1 MGPARPTWI
10 ELAAPRPVKPALARQ
25 AVVLLCAAI
34 FAADL
39 LEPAV
44 SALATLY
51 AIPVLISTWVGTRR
65 ATRRTA
71 AACLVLVLVTPLVS
85 LALGLYEPTPLW
97 SALVNRAAAV
107 FTIAMVSSLG
117 LLRLQVEERL
127 ASTREAAM
135 TTLRS
140 IADAVITVDTEGRVT
155 YFNPVA
161 ESLTGVSAIEA
172 AGQPLESVFTV
183 AERGPSRPP
192 IEELA
197 ARGAQVDEGTLVA
210 RDGRRRRIEE
220 RRSPLRDGEGL
231 IAGWALVFR
240 DVTERK
246 EREDAMRR
254 LAYRDELTGLPNRTS
269 LLDRLSLE
277 FAHAQRSRASLGL
290 LYFDLDGF
298 KQVNDELGH
307 HAGDAFLR
315 SVAVRLRGVLR
326 AGDTV
331 ARLGGDEFVVV
342 LPGLGNAA
350 ESRAVAQK
358 VLDAIGQPLELDG
371 HVVRPGASIGVA
383 VHPDDASDVDTL
395 LRRADQAMYRAKQ
408 LGGRRLVTC
417 AECEVADAPSYSSQ

>member
-1 MGPARPTWI
+1 MGGARPTWI
-10 ELAAPRPVKPALARQ
+10 ELAAPRPVKPALARR
-25 AVVLLCAAI
+25 AVVVLCAAI

-39 LEPAV
+39 IEPAV

-65 ATRRTA
+65 ATTRTA
-71 AACLVLVLVTPLVS
+71 AACLGLVLVAPLIS
-85 LALGLYEPTPLW
+85 LALGLYESTPLW
-97 SALVNRAAAV
+97 SAIVNRAAAV
-107 FTIAMVSSLG
+107 FTIAMVTSLG

-127 ASTREAAM
+127 ASTREAAV

-155 YFNPVA
+155 FFNPVA
-161 ESLTGVSAIEA
+161 ESLTGVSAVEA

-220 RRSPLRDGEGL
+220 RRSPLRDGEGN
-231 IAGWALVFR
+231 IAGWTLVFR

-277 FAHAQRSRASLGL
+277 FAHAQRNRTSLGV

-307 HAGDAFLR
+307 HAGDQFLR
-315 SVAVRLRGVLR
+315 AVATRLRGVLR

-342 LPGLGNAA
+342 LPGLGGAGEA
-350 ESRAVAQK
+350 RAVAQK
-358 VLDAIGQPLELDG
+358 VLDSISQPLEVEG
-371 HVVRPGASIGVA
+371 RVVRPGASIGVA
-383 VHPDDASDVDTL
+383 VYPDDAAEVETL
-395 LRRADQAMYRAKQ
+395 LRRADKAMYRAKE
-408 LGGRRLVTC
+408 LGGRRLETC
-417 AECEVADAPSYSSQ
+417 AAGSEAR